1 MVNAAGELE
10 TYSMAKDPEALKSM
24 LHTFGAL
31 GFIYE
36 MTMSV
41 EPEYAVVK
49 CIYND
54 LSWDFMKDSQSYWEV
69 LDSNQFL
76 SFFTDWK
83 QPTMTSVWLGKKVA
97 MSELPQGWEKLTMHD
112 VCEPTFHGAKLIE
125 RIHPV
130 PGRDSSPCV
139 TSGIGLWRNK
149 IYHFLPDKPPSS
161 GGDEI

>member
-1 MVNAAGELE
+1 M
-10 TYSMAKDPEALKSM
+10 PEFKSH
-24 LHTFGAL
+24 LHSFGAL

-36 MTMSV
+36 MTMRV

-49 CIYND
+49 CIYED
-54 LSWDFMKDSQSYWEV
+54 LSWDFMQDRDAYWDLLE
-69 LDSNQFL
+69 SHQFT

-83 QPTMTSVWLGKKVA
+83 QPTMTSIWLGKKVP
-97 MSELPQGWEKLTMHD
+97 MTEVPENWEKLTMND
-112 VCEPTFHGAKLIE
+112 VCEPTFHGAKLVE

-161 GGDEI
+161 AGDEI